1 MAFTKQAS
9 AFRKTHTTKTGGNTI
24 LWNSF
29 WEILFPKNMKL

>member
-9 AFRKTHTTKTGGNTI
+9 DFRKMHTSKMGGNTI
-24 LWNSF
+24 LMNSF